1 MAAQGVIVIDGDDE
15 PKVRGPK
22 RKVGKAARRVGKP
35 PPASA
40 RASGEARV
48 YLLHAGDETREVTYI
63 GCTYDVDRRLR
74 QHKCEVAGGA
84 KFTTRWTKKGLL
96 WKVACTV
103 QVPSL
108 TAARILERQWKKQAN
123 VVNSRAS
130 QKQLA
135 LVERKRVALDEVL
148 AKYGALNKPQVMWAE
163 VSRTLAAQGREL
175 DEAVIDLTFT

>member
-1 MAAQGVIVIDGDDE
+1 
-15 PKVRGPK
+15 
-22 RKVGKAARRVGKP
+22 
-35 PPASA
+35 
-40 RASGEARV
+40 V

-74 QHKCEVAGGA
+74 QHNCEVAGGA
-84 KFTTRWTKKGLL
+84 KNFTTRWTKKGLL

-135 LVERKRVALDEVL
+135 LVERKRVALDEEVRCVEQ
-148 AKYGALNKPQVMWAE
+148 ASGDVGRGIKNACCTGEGA
-163 VSRTLAAQGREL
+163 
-175 DEAVIDLTFT
+175 